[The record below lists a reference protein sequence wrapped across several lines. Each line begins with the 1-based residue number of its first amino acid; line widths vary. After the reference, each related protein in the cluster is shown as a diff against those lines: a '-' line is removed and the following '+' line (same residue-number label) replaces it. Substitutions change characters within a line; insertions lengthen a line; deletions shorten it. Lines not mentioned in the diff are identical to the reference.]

1 VKKKIIA
8 IIGPDG
14 SGKSS
19 IIIKITKKLRKY
31 KINYK
36 QFHLKPSFFPTKN
49 IVVKNPHDQI
59 YRSEIFS
66 LFKLIYWIILFR
78 VYFLINFFDHKKIY
92 IFDRYPDDILID
104 DIRYRFKL
112 NKTITK
118 NLLNLLPRPN
128 LWINM
133 TGKPK
138 IIWERKK
145 EINLITLTKLLKK
158 YHNFLKDYN
167 NHINVT
173 NFKKIDKIY
182 ENIISKL

>member
-1 VKKKIIA
+1 MKKKIIA

-19 IIIKITKKLRKY
+19 IIIKIIKKLQKN
-31 KINYK
+31 KVNYK
-36 QFHLKPSFFPTKN
+36 HFHLKPNFFPIKN

-66 LFKLIYWIILFR
+66 LFKLVYWIILFR
-78 VYFLINFFDHKKIY
+78 IYFLVNIFDHKKIY

-104 DIRYRFKL
+104 NVRYRFKL

-118 NLLNLLPRPN
+118 YLLNLLPRPN

-133 TGKPK
+133 TGNPYV
-138 IIWERKK
+138 IWERKK
-145 EINLITLTKLLKK
+145 EINLKILTKLLKK
-158 YHNFLKDYN
+158 YHNFLKNYN
-167 NHINVT
+167 NHINIT

-182 ENIISKL
+182 KSIISKL